1 MVMVRFPLASSLRR
15 VGSRLHPLLHLII
28 RDGEEVVSTC
38 MCSRHRYC
46 SSEGTRQGCSF
57 VSQSFAFCEILS
69 GYFF

>member
-38 MCSRHRYC
+38 ICSRHRYR
-46 SSEGTRQGCSF
+46 SSEGTRQDCSF
-57 VSQSFAFCEILS
+57 VSQSFAFCEIVS